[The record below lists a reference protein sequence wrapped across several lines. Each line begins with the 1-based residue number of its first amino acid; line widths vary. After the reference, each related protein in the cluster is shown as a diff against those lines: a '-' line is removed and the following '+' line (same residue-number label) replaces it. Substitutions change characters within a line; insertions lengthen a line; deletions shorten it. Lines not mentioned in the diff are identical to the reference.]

1 MTQPV
6 DTTVRTPEG
15 AKNVARLI
23 YDNALAMI
31 ADGKRVRLRCEE
43 ARDVRSLRQNAF
55 LWGHVYS
62 SISLQAVICGE
73 RWIDLAWHEHFKRL
87 FLGYR
92 FEEVVAMPGQVITDK
107 RQKVRRVLRSTT
119 ELSVKEMSVY
129 LEKVL
134 AWGVTELGVEF
145 ETMDWK
151 AWEEHGGRA

>member
-1 MTQPV
+1 MIQPV

-43 ARDVRSLRQNAF
+43 AKDVRSLRQNAF

-62 SISLQAVICGE
+62 SIALQAVVNGQ
-73 RWIDLAWHEHFKRL
+73 RFIDLSWHEHFKRL

-92 FEEVVAMPGQVITDK
+92 FELVEPMPGQVITDK

-129 LEKVL
+129 LEQVL
-134 AWGVTELGVEF
+134 AWGVTELGVTF
-145 ETMDWK
+145 ETMDWN
-151 AWEEHGGRA
+151 AWEQHGGRA